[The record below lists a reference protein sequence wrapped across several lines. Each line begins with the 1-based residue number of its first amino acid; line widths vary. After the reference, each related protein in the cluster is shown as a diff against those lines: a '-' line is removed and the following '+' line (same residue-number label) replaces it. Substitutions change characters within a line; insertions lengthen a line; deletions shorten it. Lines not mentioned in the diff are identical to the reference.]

1 MEIEGLSVKHK
12 TFGVGTITKFDGK
25 YLTVA
30 FESKVSIFQY
40 PAAFSGFIQATDP
53 TVHTAILQ
61 EIDDAKAEAIAQQK
75 TAEESKKAE
84 DQHVVDTGVKKT
96 AVRSTATP
104 MVVTSK
110 QERIEG
116 KPATFYVF
124 QGSTFDREYQGGYLW
139 APITNKAGDTFHHWD
154 RLLDVR
160 PGDIILHGC
169 NGHVQ
174 AVSVAR
180 AACYDCVQPQELRT
194 EDSWDLEGRRV
205 DCDYIMLSTPIKT
218 TNYIEDIIRLCNTKY
233 SPFNKYGT
241 GNMGYLY
248 EINREMA
255 KIFLN
260 AAAIANPYLKSHQV
274 IAGLLAE

>member
-1 MEIEGLSVKHK
+1 MSLIGIQVSHAQWGAGKIIAH
-12 TFGVGTITKFDGK
+12 DGK
-25 YLTVA
+25 ILTVE
-30 FESKVSIFQY
+30 FPGKITRFIY
-40 PAAFSGFIQATDP
+40 PDAIGTHIQATDP
-53 TVHTAILQ
+53 IVHAAILRDIARAQ
-61 EIDDAKAEAIAQQK
+61 AEAIAQQK
-75 TAEESKKAE
+75 AVEEAKKAKE
-84 DQHVVDTGVKKT
+84 QHVAAAAAKKT
-96 AVRSTATP
+96 TVKSTAVP
-104 MVVTSK
+104 KVVAPK
-110 QERIEG
+110 QERIAG
-116 KPATFYVF
+116 KSATFYVF
-124 QGSTFDREYQGGYLW
+124 QGSTFNREYQGGYLW

-218 TNYIEDIIRLCNTKY
+218 SNYIEDIVRLCNTKY

-255 KIFLN
+255 KIFLS
-260 AAAIANPYLKSHQV
+260 AAVTANPYLKSHQI